1 MGLGDSWHKVAVYFG
16 IADDDDEYDEDET
29 LAPHEEL
36 ERSYQERAE
45 RAQHQAARSGRN
57 DYDDIFADE
66 PRRRARH
73 PAPVV
78 VRAVEPAR
86 PSRVEVHLVIP
97 KNFNDA
103 QQIADKF
110 KIDVPVIINLQ
121 GCRHR
126 AGQAPDRLLQRA
138 HLRARRRH
146 AACRRQDLPA
156 HAAKRRSLSRGT
168 RAAHREGLLQSVLG
182 RRAAG
187 GPPSVS
193 RRRAA
198 PEVATVNVAIIG
210 AGHIAAALVQGWR
223 RPSSTE
229 PPSLIVFDVVGE
241 RAERLAAA
249 GGGRTAVSAAE
260 AVTAADLTV
269 LAVRPEDVQGVLAD
283 LAPALG
289 GRPIVSVAAG
299 VSVERLVAALPAGA
313 GVCRVMPNVAAAVGL
328 GVFLFVRGTLSGAQT
343 EVVVRLFSAAGT
355 VFALEE
361 ERFRRRHSCGRLH
374 ARHAR
379 LAVTYFAAAAE
390 THGIESGAAR
400 LLAVESVHGAA
411 AMIAAGGDPA
421 AVTAA
426 AATPGGMTA
435 AAVASFEAD
444 GVADAVQRAVTAA
457 ADRAKELA

>member
-1 MGLGDSWHKVAVYFG
+1 M
-16 IADDDDEYDEDET
+16 
-29 LAPHEEL
+29 
-36 ERSYQERAE
+36 
-45 RAQHQAARSGRN
+45 
-57 DYDDIFADE
+57 
-66 PRRRARH
+66 
-73 PAPVV
+73 
-78 VRAVEPAR
+78 
-86 PSRVEVHLVIP
+86 
-97 KNFNDA
+97 
-103 QQIADKF
+103 
-110 KIDVPVIINLQ
+110 
-121 GCRHR
+121 
-126 AGQAPDRLLQRA
+126 
-138 HLRARRRH
+138 
-146 AACRRQDLPA
+146 
-156 HAAKRRSLSRGT
+156 
-168 RAAHREGLLQSVLG
+168 
-182 RRAAG
+182 
-187 GPPSVS
+187 
-193 RRRAA
+193 
-198 PEVATVNVAIIG
+198 NVAIIG

-223 RPSSTE
+223 RPSVTE

-283 LAPALG
+283 LSPALG

-361 ERFRRRHSCGRLH
+361 ERFDAATAVAGCMPGM
-374 ARHAR
+374 
-379 LAVTYFAAAAE
+379 LASLVTYFAAAAE